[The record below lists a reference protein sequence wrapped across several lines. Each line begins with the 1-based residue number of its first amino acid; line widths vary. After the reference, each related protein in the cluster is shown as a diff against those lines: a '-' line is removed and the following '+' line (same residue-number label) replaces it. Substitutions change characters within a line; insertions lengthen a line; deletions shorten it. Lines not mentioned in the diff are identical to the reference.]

1 MADVGYIGCIRLTGF
16 PGEEHLRDL
25 FFQLVKAGFAQ
36 HRCFDDSFRIAPR
49 FQLIGCHFGFQIHF
63 VHKDDTVHVLR
74 VFQKLF
80 VLFRQPFVLVDQQ
93 KNQIGFG
100 QGFAAAF
107 DSDLFH
113 DIIRF
118 ADARCVDQLQ
128 WNASDIHV
136 FLDRIAGCAGDVG
149 HDGFLFTQQAV
160 QQTGFAYVRA
170 ADDGCLKTFAQDLPL
185 LGGIQQV
192 LDVSAHFNGAF
203 LQELRR
209 NFLDVIVFRVVDVH
223 FDFSQGVQDDL
234 TDIPDHAGQ
243 FAVQLMQGHI
253 HRTIGFGTN
262 QVHDSFSLRQINPA
276 VQEGALREFP
286 GLRHAG
292 AVLEDRL
299 QNPVDA
305 HDTAVAVDFHDI
317 FAGECLRS
325 VHDGHHDLVDHVACA
340 RII

>member
-1 MADVGYIGCIRLTGF
+1 MV
-16 PGEEHLRDL
+16 
-25 FFQLVKAGFAQ
+25 QAGFAQ

-49 FQLIGCHFGFQIHF
+49 FQLAGCHLGFQIHF
-63 VHKDDTVHVLR
+63 VHKNDAVHVLR
-74 VFQKLF
+74 VFKKLL

-93 KNQIGFG
+93 QDQIRFG

-107 DSDLFH
+107 DADFFH

-118 ADARCVDQLQ
+118 ADARSVDQFQ
-128 WNASDIHV
+128 RNASDVHV
-136 FLDRIAGCAGDVG
+136 FLDRIAGSAGNIR

-160 QQTGFAYVRA
+160 QQTGFAYVRP
-170 ADDGCLKTFAQDLPL
+170 ADDGCLKTFAQNLSL
-185 LGGIQQV
+185 FCRIQQV

-203 LQELRR
+203 FQELCRH
-209 NFLDVIVFRVVDVH
+209 FLDVIVFRVVDVH
-223 FDFSQGVQDDL
+223 FDLSQCVQDDL
-234 TDIPDHAGQ
+234 TDIPDHTGQ
-243 FAVQLMQGHI
+243 FAVQLIQSHI
-253 HRTIGFGTN
+253 HRTIGLSTD
-262 QVHDSFSLRQINPA
+262 QVHDRFGLRQIDPA
-276 VQEGALREFP
+276 VQEGTLREFP

-317 FAGECLRS
+317 FAGERLRS